1 MPAAADD
8 PWNPGNPYHEEV
20 QFPPQ
25 QSFQVTRLDK
35 IGLGPRAKTRAP
47 KWLFTTTSKYKSLS
61 VLLPVKMNN

>member
-1 MPAAADD
+1 MFQSYPDIDGPYPSNGPSNMRMPAAADD

-47 KWLFTTTSKYKSLS
+47 K
-61 VLLPVKMNN
+61 